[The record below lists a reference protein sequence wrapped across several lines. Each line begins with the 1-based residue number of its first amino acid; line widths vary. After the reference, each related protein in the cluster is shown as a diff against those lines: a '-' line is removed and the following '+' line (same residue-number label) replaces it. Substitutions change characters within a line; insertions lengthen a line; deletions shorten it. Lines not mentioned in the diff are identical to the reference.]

1 MKYSENLMSDP
12 LKTKAIQNRTFWRSI
27 FKWCLKS
34 NPFQNFWL
42 FEIWTRQISDN
53 YCTYIFMFKNVQNLD
68 GILNKNQFLDAFRLF
83 GNFLA
88 HLKKFICLSIQT
100 PNQSKQIVFLCVS
113 CQTMQSLW
121 QVNTYT
127 KPQKLNEPEEF
138 SLSFFYVYLLILFGV

>member
-1 MKYSENLMSDP
+1 MKTWKFGDQYLNGVWNLTHS
-12 LKTKAIQNRTFWRSI
+12 KTFG
-27 FKWCLKS
+27 CLKS
-34 NPFQNFWL
+34 GHA
-42 FEIWTRQISDN
+42 QISDN

-68 GILNKNQFLDAFRLF
+68 GILNKNQFLDASRLF

-88 HLKKFICLSIQT
+88 HLKKFICLPIQT